1 MLNIKISWWGIY
13 VITAFVLGCIKI
25 NISNG
30 DIYFI
35 DLFSAMTFF
44 YVVVNIPHSIR
55 TKSFIFIISYVL
67 ICCLISINSSIRHG
81 VQLPTIVGM
90 VRYFE
95 YLIWGIAFFI
105 KYQHNYDAGKIP
117 IEVNIL
123 YFFLLFVSVLQ
134 FFGSTIY
141 LESWQEFNFKYG
153 DGFRA
158 PGVFL
163 HPNINSFFLSFFPL
177 LYFYGKRDN
186 TRIQILVAAVIT
198 LALVLTNS
206 RGNFAIASIAF
217 VMLYVRGIK
226 ITLLATFSVLAV
238 IAISSYIDYSG
249 LAGWLRLD
257 SNYSLTDN
265 TSFTLRLELWESALK
280 MFYQSPILG
289 QGFKQFPV
297 LTDVFIWGDSGNG
310 VEEVKT
316 HANSFILG
324 SLAENGLVFTLLILY
339 RMKKILAEYGLS
351 FFLLFSFILMYDDL
365 FHDPYSMT
373 LLLFMAIS
381 LTRYKQDE
389 K

>member
-1 MLNIKISWWGIY
+1 MMNIKISWWGIY
-13 VITAFVLGCIKI
+13 VLTAFILGCVKV
-25 NISNG
+25 NIGNG
-30 DIYFI
+30 DVYFI
-35 DLFSAMTFF
+35 DIFSALTFF
-44 YVVVNIPHSIR
+44 YVVTNIPNSIR
-55 TKSFIFIISYVL
+55 TKSFIFIISYTL
-67 ICCLISINSSIRHG
+67 ICCLIAVNSSIRHG

-95 YLIWGIAFFI
+95 YLIWGVAFFI
-105 KYQHNYDAGKIP
+105 KYQHNYDTGKVP
-117 IEVNIL
+117 IEIKIL
-123 YFFLLFVSVLQ
+123 YIFLLAVSILQ
-134 FFGSTIY
+134 FFGFTVF

-163 HPNINSFFLSFFPL
+163 HPNINSFFLSFFPI
-177 LYFYGKRDN
+177 LYFYGRREN
-186 TRIQILVAAVIT
+186 IRIQMLVAFIIVV
-198 LALVLTNS
+198 ALVLTNS

-226 ITLLATFSVLAV
+226 ITLLAVFAVLGV
-238 IAISSYIDYSG
+238 IGISSYIDYSG

-257 SNYSLTDN
+257 SSYSLTDN
-265 TSFTLRLELWESALK
+265 TSFTLRLQLWESALK

-339 RMKKILAEYGLS
+339 RMKKILAEYGTM
-351 FFLLFSFILMYDDL
+351 FFSLFVFILMYDDL

-381 LTRYKQDE
+381 LTRYKLDE